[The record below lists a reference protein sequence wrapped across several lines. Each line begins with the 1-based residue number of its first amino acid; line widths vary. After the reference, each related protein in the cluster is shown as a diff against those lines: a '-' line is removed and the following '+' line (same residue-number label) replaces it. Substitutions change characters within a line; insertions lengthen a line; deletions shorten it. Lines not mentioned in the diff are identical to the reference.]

1 MVTYFVNT
9 KKVLFW
15 GDSFTTNNPNFK
27 LIIANSAI
35 ILKSNVPHVS
45 YANLSTKLSDR
56 RPLSMLSW
64 IVQSVLWLFFQWRQ
78 ITCFLSPPLEPPG
91 FTMIFMAEVSVY
103 ILKLI
108 TLIITTTGK
117 LSASQRL
124 RHSAK
129 TKICLSI
136 VRRRFEN
143 SVWNSG
149 KFRMSSEGPR
159 SWTDLRYLVAL
170 TRSSF
175 TFVQVWSS
183 VIQHLSSKPSVLN
196 ARWCGKA
203 IFKMGSKRKW
213 LDGRNPGQVV
223 IGGDSWLERSRVQI

>member
-1 MVTYFVNT
+1 MPIYQQNCQTDGLCRCCHESFKVFFGYFSNDV
-9 KKVLFW
+9 
-15 GDSFTTNNPNFK
+15 
-27 LIIANSAI
+27 
-35 ILKSNVPHVS
+35 KSPVFSP
-45 YANLSTKLSDR
+45 
-56 RPLSMLSW
+56 
-64 IVQSVLWLFFQWRQ
+64 
-78 ITCFLSPPLEPPG
+78 PPLEPPG

-108 TLIITTTGK
+108 TLIFTTTGK